1 MAKSDDRLPLE
12 VNAPAARFSNPV
24 AANTNIRGG
33 ALVALDAAGNA
44 IPAAPAAPVM
54 RGIAMAAA
62 DNTGGAAGDAD
73 VLTSRGVWIVKNDGS
88 INRTHINKAVFVVDD
103 ETVGAAGTLVAGKCL
118 NVHDGG
124 VAVEIA

>member
-24 AANTNIRGG
+24 AAGANIRGG

-44 IPAAPAAPVM
+44 IPAAPASPVM
-54 RGIAMAAA
+54 RGIAMAPA
-62 DNTGGAAGDAD
+62 DNTGGGAGDIDA
-73 VLTSRGVWIVKNDGS
+73 LTSRGCWIVKNDGS
-88 INRTHINKAVFVVDD
+88 IDRTHIGGDVFVIDD

-118 NVHDGG
+118 DVLAGG